1 MYATE
6 KKYSLA
12 CGTKKT
18 RLISHYDIRQSASCV
33 LTFKIMI
40 IYFVAERR
48 D

>member
-1 MYATE
+1 MQL
-6 KKYSLA
+6 KKNIHLHA
-12 CGTKKT
+12 EQKKT